1 MSSHFRLYS
10 LDVGQGMST
19 LFVVYD
25 ANGGITALA
34 LFDLGSLGKRDVAGP
49 STLEFLK
56 NMALQR
62 ESPNGRIDAVFVSH
76 KDGDHINMFF
86 GSESG
91 TDPLQGLLRLLPK
104 MTIGLARYGGRYS
117 WYTDT
122 VTIDKK
128 KENLITLI
136 KARTADPDLNVKGFP
151 VGASSLRTT
160 DGVGPLWSG
169 PDYNVFLVAA
179 NTPYNGE
186 AVGTPED
193 QISAKPNGDQA
204 NSKSLV
210 LVVGVQSGE
219 QLYTAII
226 GGDAT
231 FPTFQ
236 YINSFLSG
244 TGQNVY
250 MALLPHHGSRKTTF
264 GLPSKTKEISEQ
276 ARTVVETYARLM
288 SGKTLIASADT
299 GSNYGHPSLET
310 SQLFLQYAD
319 TSKTWWSDPLVGN
332 DRHFT
337 TAYIDYALDTA
348 SYNQIGMKTILTTQ
362 NLYSTR
368 YYDSKVVS
376 APMIAYAPYTAF
388 GKEPY
393 NTKFSFA
400 PGMNWIYTLLPQFNG
415 FLIDFRGVS
424 SNRLPSD
431 KSLEVL
437 TPEQLLESFTFIHR
451 YGLTEVEPS
460 VQTVALPPSPSV
472 EPQPVSAGKARAPA
486 RIQRLAPRLGV
497 PGPQTGGRR

>member
-25 ANGGITALA
+25 ASGKVTALA

-62 ESPNGRIDAVFVSH
+62 ESPNGRIDAVFISH

-91 TDPLQGLLRLLPK
+91 KDPLQGLLRLLPD
-104 MTIGLARYGGRYS
+104 MTIGLCRYGGRYS
-117 WYTDT
+117 WYADT
-122 VTIDKK
+122 ATVDKK
-128 KENLITLI
+128 SENLLTLI
-136 KARTADPDLNVKGFP
+136 KARTANPDEDVKGFP
-151 VGASSLRTT
+151 VGASSVVPTG
-160 DGVGPLWSG
+160 GVGSLWG
-169 PDYNVFLVAA
+169 GDDYLVFLVAA
-179 NTPYNGE
+179 NAPYNGE

-210 LVVGVQSGE
+210 LVVGVEAGGQMT
-219 QLYTAII
+219 TAII

-236 YINSFLSG
+236 YINCLVTG

-250 MALLPHHGSRKTTF
+250 MTLLPHHGSRKTTF
-264 GLPSKTKEISEQ
+264 GLPSKSKPISVE
-276 ARTVVETYARLM
+276 ARSVVENYARLM
-288 SGKTLIASADT
+288 SGKTVVASADT

-319 TSKTWWSDPLVGN
+319 TSKTWWTDPLVGN
-332 DRHFT
+332 GRHFT
-337 TAYIDYALDTA
+337 TAYIDFALDSTT
-348 SYNQIGMKTILTTQ
+348 YNQTGMKTILTTQ

-368 YYDSKVVS
+368 YYDSAVVS
-376 APMIAYAPYTAF
+376 SPMVAYAPFTAF
-388 GKEPY
+388 DTPPY
-393 NTKFSFA
+393 SDKFAYA
-400 PGMNWIYTLLPQFNG
+400 PGMNWIYTLLPQAMG

-424 SNRLPSD
+424 SNRLPKD

-437 TPEQLLESFTFIHR
+437 STEQLLESLTFIHR
-451 YGLTEVEPS
+451 EGLPEVEP
-460 VQTVALPPSPSV
+460 QEQRVAPPPSPRL
-472 EPQPVSAGKARAPA
+472 EPRPVAPGQARAPA
-486 RIQRLAPRLGV
+486 RAQRLAPRLGT
-497 PGPQTGGRR
+497 PGAPSGDRR